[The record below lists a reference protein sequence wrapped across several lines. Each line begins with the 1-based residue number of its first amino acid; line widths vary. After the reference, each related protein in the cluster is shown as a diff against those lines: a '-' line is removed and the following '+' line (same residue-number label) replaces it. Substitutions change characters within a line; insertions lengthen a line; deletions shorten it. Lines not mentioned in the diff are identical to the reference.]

1 MKPQS
6 MITLL
11 LAGASIVT
19 SLSIPNRNNALS
31 QRETEGEVQLV
42 DAPLAERFDESLLGC
57 LEKRRGGGGSSGG
70 GGRGGGSS
78 SSGSSSSGS
87 SSSGSS
93 SSGSSSGSSGAS
105 SSGAG
110 AGSSGRTSSTSSVRP
125 SYGGGKYYGGGAT
138 TAYSAGAR
146 SPLGITPYLIGG
158 AALGIFPGLWLY
170 GAYAYPYS
178 HSYSFVNRTDT
189 NSSNP
194 NGVNETLPVT
204 CLCQEYSACGCDDN
218 GNTTYVGSLL
228 GNGSAAD
235 MNSSLV
241 TVSPVNGTKT
251 VVINGTLPNGT
262 TTTSAA
268 GPGVKQTLLES
279 SGFWLVGA
287 IVGYTVWLT

>member
-1 MKPQS
+1 MEVAQ
-6 MITLL
+6 
-11 LAGASIVT
+11 AGAAVVAVRP
-19 SLSIPNRNNALS
+19 LPDPHLLDRRRRVHHPPGLHQGHQENRHPVLAQDL
-31 QRETEGEVQLV
+31 RAGLGMLLQLLQSV
-42 DAPLAERFDESLLGC
+42 RLG
-57 LEKRRGGGGSSGG
+57 
-70 GGRGGGSS
+70 
-78 SSGSSSSGS
+78 
-87 SSSGSS
+87 
-93 SSGSSSGSSGAS
+93 GADRS
-105 SSGAG
+105 H
-110 AGSSGRTSSTSSVRP
+110 SSTSSVRP

-138 TAYSAGAR
+138 TAYSAGTR

-218 GNTTYVGSLL
+218 GNTTYIDSLL

-279 SGFWLVGA
+279 SGFWVVGA
-287 IVGYTVWLT
+287 IVGYTVWLM